1 MEKNNGSRGTPDEK
15 IASTAKAWRQRDQ
28 VAIANKRDVDKQRAE
43 YAARKDLRKVID
55 EAGVQP

>member
-1 MEKNNGSRGTPDEK
+1 MEKQSSRGTPEQK

-28 VAIANKRDVDKQRAE
+28 VAIANKQDPAKQRAE

-55 EAGVQP
+55 EAGAHS